1 MRGRPDESGVD
12 EGSDAIDAFT
22 ELWQG
27 ATARAETDT
36 GDPRFSDEELAARR
50 RRRRRRG
57 LTALLVVTVVLALVG
72 GYAGWALNAPV
83 PLPVAATRAPT
94 SAVPDAVELSL
105 PDHGGWA
112 LSVAGG
118 EEYFAAAGTEGS
130 DDASLWLAREAEE
143 SRSMASITKLV
154 TALVVLDR
162 RPLDGPDDDG
172 PTLTFHGVQALYD
185 KYYVQ
190 NATVARM
197 RPGSTMT
204 QRDVLEMMLVISASN
219 YAEAAAVWAYGSTW
233 SFVQAADAWLDEHG
247 LTGTRLVEP
256 SGIDPRNVSTPSDMI
271 RLGKLAMADPVI
283 AEIVGMAELEVPGFS
298 GVNTNSLVR
307 NGIARGIKT
316 GTLDAEGANLLFSA
330 RLDVGIEP
338 LIVTGVVLGG
348 SSQGHNASVA
358 DELMSTIRAGFHTV
372 AVGEAGRGVGDYV
385 TAWGATARMVMAADA
400 QLLTWSDTPVEVDMT
415 TSGLSTGSAGE
426 KVGTITW
433 TAGPETAT
441 VDLVLDRDIELPD
454 AWWRLTHPF
463 ELAR

>member
-1 MRGRPDESGVD
+1 MRGRPDGSGAD
-12 EGSDAIDAFT
+12 EGPDALDALT
-22 ELWQG
+22 ELWQK
-27 ATARAETDT
+27 ATAGDDGTAGETGPSAEDV
-36 GDPRFSDEELAARR
+36 AARR

-57 LTALLVVTVVLALVG
+57 LTTLLVMTLVLALAG
-72 GYAGWALNAPV
+72 GYTGWALTAPI
-83 PLPVAATRAPT
+83 PLPDAETRTPT
-94 SAVPDAVELSL
+94 PAVPDAVTLSL

-118 EEYFAAAGTEGS
+118 EDYFAAGPEDPGDAGRCP
-130 DDASLWLAREAEE
+130 AREADEP
-143 SRSMASITKLV
+143 RSMASITKLV
-154 TALVVLDR
+154 TAMVVLDR

-219 YAEAAAVWAYGSTW
+219 YAEAAAAWAYGSTW

-358 DELMSTIRAGFHTV
+358 DELLTAIRTGFHTV
-372 AVGEAGRGVGDYV
+372 VVGEAGRGVGDYA
-385 TAWGATARMVMAADA
+385 TAWGATAQMVMAADA

-415 TSGLSTGSAGE
+415 TRALSTGRAGE
-426 KVGTITW
+426 TVGSITW

-441 VDLVLDRDIELPD
+441 VDLVLDRDIALPD
-454 AWWRLTHPF
+454 AWWRLTHPS